1 MVLIVYKLYDN
12 LKLGMFIGMLCK
24 KPYAKDINPNHLFK
38 TSRREMGNHVFV
50 CYAREDEAFV
60 LKLAARL
67 KNLGVPIWL
76 DQWDIPS
83 GADWDL
89 TIDNALYDC
98 AQFLIVLS
106 ETSVKSLEVRSELRT
121 VLDEKK
127 PIVPILYQSCRI
139 PRQLRLIQRADF
151 TSCSPDDVVSLN
163 QVLKA
168 LGMGELDNKIIQE
181 QLAVPDEKIRK
192 NFAIMEKLE
201 EVRDLE
207 GDPLVRSRYEK
218 SIQNCRNKIAK
229 YEKKRIGD
237 GLDYKTI
244 RERIAVLE
252 KNIRNNYDI
261 LKELE
266 VVLRLEDDPKVT
278 RKYKNDIQDCRKR
291 IAEYEKEFEDL
302 RRIN

>member
-1 MVLIVYKLYDN
+1 
-12 LKLGMFIGMLCK
+12 
-24 KPYAKDINPNHLFK
+24 
-38 TSRREMGNHVFV
+38 MGNHVFV